1 MPISVI
7 SIRKTILFILFILGV
22 CTAAHAQKLSSRVE
36 AKDTTTHI
44 LTNET
49 EQFIERPDSVIRQQQ
64 DTLLSIIDP
73 ISNVSTDSLT
83 NDTIEIPSSKS
94 GTELT
99 SEITYSAQDS
109 IRFSVEEKKVYLYGQ
124 AQINYGDIELKAAYI
139 EIDQETREVYAQG
152 VIDSSGN
159 AIGTPQFKSGDQDF
173 EAEKMRYN
181 FNTKKGKIIDVVT
194 QQGEGNLRGDKVKKT
209 ENDSY
214 YIQDGGYT
222 TCDADDPHYIIKAK
236 KLKVIPNDKIV
247 SGPAFLMFEGVYT
260 PLVVPFALFPTKP
273 GRKSGIIFPEY
284 GESPSQG
291 FFFKNFGYYLNLG
304 DKIDLALTG
313 DIYTRG
319 SYGVRLTSNY
329 NKRYKFNGRIELS
342 HNSLRNSRK
351 EFPDYSVQNNFFVK
365 WRHTQDPKARPST
378 SFSSDVN
385 FGTATHF
392 SNGLTTSAQDYLTN
406 TFTSSISFA
415 KRWIGKPFTLNI
427 NFKHSQNTN
436 TNQVD
441 VTLPQISFNVQRFY
455 PFKRK
460 AVIGKQ
466 RWYEKI
472 GVTYT
477 MNAENQVSTLDS
489 IFLTRAT
496 LDRMRNGIKHAVGV
510 STNIKAFKYFTIN
523 PSVSYNERWFFQ
535 TLDKN
540 WNNETQ
546 TLDVDTTYGF
556 YSNRDVSAN
565 VSMTT
570 TIYGLVQFKKGAIR
584 GIRHVLNPTVSLRYA
599 PKLTSDEVGYYG
611 PNGSIARYNH
621 DDLSIYG
628 KAPSTNTGA
637 LNFGFGNTLEMKV
650 RSKKDTITGF
660 RKIKILEALNISS
673 GYNFF
678 ADSLNLSD
686 IRISG
691 RTRLLEKLSVN
702 FNMNLSPYAQDT
714 NLRSINKWLVNQTGQ
729 LTRLTTASVALNLSL
744 NGQSRQTDYQSHAGT
759 DAELA
764 QINANKNLY
773 IDFNIPWNATFSY
786 NFTVNNQV
794 KDPSKRFVQTL
805 QFSGDVNLTPK
816 WKVGVTSG
824 YDFVNNDLSYTS
836 LSIYRD
842 LHCWEFSMTW
852 VPFGA
857 QQMWSFDLKVKSSIL
872 QDLKLSR
879 RKNAFDF

>member
-1 MPISVI
+1 MTSFKK
-7 SIRKTILFILFILGV
+7 SIPFVMFLALVALSSQ
-22 CTAAHAQKLSSRVE
+22 AQKLKIWSG
-36 AKDTTTHI
+36 ADTTANI
-44 LTNET
+44 LTNQT
-49 EQFIERPDSVIRQQQ
+49 EEFIERPDSVRYQEENTVPNIISEPEITSEGSTIAT
-64 DTLLSIIDP
+64 DTLE
-73 ISNVSTDSLT
+73 ISTKQKGTDL
-83 NDTIEIPSSKS
+83 K
-94 GTELT
+94 
-99 SEITYSAQDS
+99 SEIKYHARDS
-109 IRFSVEEKKVYLYGQ
+109 IRFSVEDKKVFLYGE
-124 AQINYGDIELKAAYI
+124 AEIIYGDIELKAAYI
-139 EIDQETREVYAQG
+139 EIDQESKEVYAEG
-152 VIDSSGN
+152 VTDSSGTV
-159 AIGTPQFKSGDQDF
+159 IGTPQFKSGDQDF
-173 EAEKMRYN
+173 EAQRMRYN
-181 FNTKKGKIIDVVT
+181 FNTKKGKILDVIT
-194 QQGEGNLRGDKVKKT
+194 KQGEGNLRGDQVKKT
-209 ENDSY
+209 EDESY
-214 YIQDGGYT
+214 YIKDGGYT
-222 TCDADDPHYIIKAK
+222 TCDAHEPHYIIKAR

-284 GESPSQG
+284 GESPTQG
-291 FFFKNFGYYLNLG
+291 FFFRNFGYYLNLG

-365 WRHTQDPKARPST
+365 WRHSQDPKARPTT

-385 FGTATHF
+385 FGTATNF

-406 TFTSSISFA
+406 TFTSSIAFS
-415 KRWIGKPFTLNI
+415 KRWIGKPFTLNV
-427 NFKHSQNTN
+427 NLKHSQNTN
-436 TNQVD
+436 TNVVD
-441 VTLPQISFNVQRFY
+441 VTLPQISFNVQRIY

-460 AVIGKQ
+460 NQIGKQ

-472 GVTYT
+472 GVTYNL
-477 MNAENQVSTLDS
+477 NAENRVTTLDS
-489 IFLTRAT
+489 VFLTRAT
-496 LDRMRNGIKHAVGV
+496 LEKMRNGVKHAVGV

-535 TLDKN
+535 TLDKG

-565 VSMTT
+565 ISMTT
-570 TIYGLVQFKKGAIR
+570 TIYGLVQFKKGPIR
-584 GIRHVLNPTVSLRYA
+584 GIRHVLNPTVSFRYT
-599 PKLTSDEVGYYG
+599 PKLNSDEVGYYG
-611 PNGSIARYNH
+611 TNGTFGSYNH

-628 KAPSTNTGA
+628 QAPTTNTGA
-637 LNFGFGNTLEMKV
+637 VNFGFGNSLEMKI

-660 RKIKILEALNISS
+660 KKVKLLEALSITS

-691 RTRLLEKLSVN
+691 RTTLLERLSVN

-714 NLRSINKWLVNQTGQ
+714 NLNKINKWLINETGK
-729 LTRLTTASVALNLSL
+729 LTRLTTATVALNLSL
-744 NGQSRQTDYQSHAGT
+744 NGKSRQTNYQSNAGT
-759 DAELA
+759 EAELA
-764 QINANKNLY
+764 QINAQKNLY
-773 IDFNIPWNATFSY
+773 VDFNIPWNANFSY
-786 NFTVNNQV
+786 NFTINNQTTD
-794 KDPSKRFVQTL
+794 KSNRFVQTL
-805 QFSGDVNLTPK
+805 QFSGDINLTPK
-816 WKVGVTSG
+816 WKIGVTSG
-824 YDFVNNDLSYTS
+824 YDFVNNDISYTS
-836 LSIYRD
+836 MSIYRD

-852 VPFGA
+852 VPFGT